1 MVQSVN
7 NPCDTHRPDGSAFP
21 NWLESA
27 RGAAGAGIRAG
38 TGWAKPA
45 VTAGRVDHAFSSDGD
60 GWDGPRVRDPAQII
74 RLGPTSPDEAGLDG
88 SP

>member
-1 MVQSVN
+1 MVQSAN
-7 NPCDTHRPDGSAFP
+7 DPCDRHRLGGSAFP

-45 VTAGRVDHAFSSDGD
+45 VTAGRVGCVLSSDGD
-60 GWDGPRVRDPAQII
+60 SWDAPRVWGPAQII
-74 RLGPTSPDEAGLDG
+74 QLGPTSPNEAGLDG